1 MSTLSVLEFMR
12 KTAEDA
18 ALQHRLEALL
28 GVGDGNISSET
39 ELDTA
44 ESDALKGERAPVVTE
59 FAAQNG
65 FSFSVDDLITVVDA
79 FQKHQSG
86 ELSDAEFSAKLG
98 MTTNPTQMKESTKSG
113 FRQVAQFLSKTYL
126 GIKLKS

>member
-44 ESDALKGERAPVVTE
+44 ESDALKGERAPSSLSLRRKMV
-59 FAAQNG
+59 
-65 FSFSVDDLITVVDA
+65 SH
-79 FQKHQSG
+79 FQS
-86 ELSDAEFSAKLG
+86 
-98 MTTNPTQMKESTKSG
+98 MN
-113 FRQVAQFLSKTYL
+113 
-126 GIKLKS
+126 

>member
-18 ALQHRLEALL
+18 ALQHRLEELL

-65 FSFSVDDLITVVDA
+65 FSFSVDELIAVVDA

-98 MTTNPTQMKESTKSG
+98 MTTNPTQMKEGTKSG

-126 GIKLKS
+126 GIELKS